1 MYCSNPVPCHADM
14 LVLHTNG
21 FHSVAIQFC
30 NCSAAVPQ
38 HIQLLRRQLY
48 PASQI
53 IVKTCATFA
62 LLRQLHKLA
71 LATKASTYDF
81 YRALERLT
89 TNTGIGCPKSRYRA
103 LFRMILQWR
112 HLKMLKW
119 GGRGHDKTGAAGT
132 KPGEL
137 AVQCPSCP
145 RPGINLPEG
154 WEDAPEGMRYEYPL
168 WRLNSL
174 TDTLS
179 RFLYMMIICMDANF
193 RLKNNLV
200 SNYSQDP
207 GLGTGWSYMLERKPY
222 ENYVLSRTNDEDVSV
237 LSLETP
243 SQTDLCIQISTCVG
257 FQALSKAN
265 TKNSRGQRYTG
276 VGATICGRSEMIMP
290 LGVGNLHKGERYS
303 VNSSM

>member
-1 MYCSNPVPCHADM
+1 MHRVLASGLSVPVVLPEASPNASTALDSGKSYALDHSSRTYIIFSPQHWNEGRFERKSLKSLGLKYQLRHSSMYCSNPTPCHADM

-38 HIQLLRRQLY
+38 HIQLLHPQLY

-89 TNTGIGCPKSRYRA
+89 TNTGVGCPKSRYRA
-103 LFRMILQWR
+103 LFRMVLQWR

-119 GGRGHDKTGAAGT
+119 GGRAHDKTGAAGT

-145 RPGINLPEG
+145 RPGVNLPEG
-154 WEDAPEGMRYEYPL
+154 WEDAPEGMRYAYP
-168 WRLNSL
+168 
-174 TDTLS
+174 S
-179 RFLYMMIICMDANF
+179 R
-193 RLKNNLV
+193 R
-200 SNYSQDP
+200 SN
-207 GLGTGWSYMLERKPY
+207 
-222 ENYVLSRTNDEDVSV
+222 
-237 LSLETP
+237 
-243 SQTDLCIQISTCVG
+243 
-257 FQALSKAN
+257 
-265 TKNSRGQRYTG
+265 
-276 VGATICGRSEMIMP
+276 
-290 LGVGNLHKGERYS
+290 
-303 VNSSM
+303 